1 MATCPFQQRAAR
13 YTNPRVCVKDLC
25 QGFGYSTSMFVWM
38 AASSPVQEPPD
49 PKLVAAARKAVE
61 KHGYAGLTLERIAAE
76 ADVSR
81 VTLHRRGHSKD
92 EIFNALV
99 VQVREEHR
107 DALWPALTASGAGA
121 DRLRL
126 AVTTI
131 CDMCERDLAVLL
143 AMRAHLD
150 AIAHGAD
157 APEAQSSSIVAEPL
171 QVLARDG
178 IADGSL
184 RGGDPEELGTML
196 VNWAG
201 WTYVNLRTSYGWKA
215 RRARSV
221 VVDQLASA
229 LEARGG

>member
-1 MATCPFQQRAAR
+1 MSAR
-13 YTNPRVCVKDLC
+13 
-25 QGFGYSTSMFVWM
+25 
-38 AASSPVQEPPD
+38 SPAKEPPE
-49 PKLVAAARKAVE
+49 PKLIEAARKAVE

-107 DALWPALTASGAGA
+107 DALWPALTANGDGA
-121 DRLRL
+121 DRLRM
-126 AVTTI
+126 AVTTV
-131 CDMCERDLAVLL
+131 CDMCERDLDVLL
-143 AMRAHLD
+143 ATRAQFD
-150 AIAHGAD
+150 AAAHGAAGPD
-157 APEAQSSSIVAEPL
+157 PQTNWIVAEPL

-184 RGGDPEELGTML
+184 RDGDPEVLGALL

-201 WTYVNLRTSYGWKA
+201 WTYVHLRTAFGWKR
-215 RRARSV
+215 RRAKGV
-221 VVDQLASA
+221 VIEQLSA
-229 LEARGG
+229 AFAKGREA